1 MICTESPI
9 SSEDIYN
16 NDLINNI
23 NIKDLIKINDFEYDQ
38 DNHDLDLFNDKIDI
52 LESFNE
58 KENIIKDIPYDNIN
72 EHKIFKLD
80 DIKKERG
87 EINLFTIDL
96 KKVILNLRKFY

>member
-9 SSEDIYN
+9 SSEDIYD

-38 DNHDLDLFNDKIDI
+38 DNHDLDLFNNKIDI

-58 KENIIKDIPYDNIN
+58 KENIIKDIIYENIKVHN
-72 EHKIFKLD
+72 IFKLD
-80 DIKKERG
+80 DIKNERS
-87 EINLFTIDL
+87 E
-96 KKVILNLRKFY
+96 LN

>member
-38 DNHDLDLFNDKIDI
+38 DNHDLDLFNNKIDI

-58 KENIIKDIPYDNIN
+58 KENIKRIYLMKILVIIK
-72 EHKIFKLD
+72 F
-80 DIKKERG
+80 
-87 EINLFTIDL
+87 
-96 KKVILNLRKFY
+96 LNWMI